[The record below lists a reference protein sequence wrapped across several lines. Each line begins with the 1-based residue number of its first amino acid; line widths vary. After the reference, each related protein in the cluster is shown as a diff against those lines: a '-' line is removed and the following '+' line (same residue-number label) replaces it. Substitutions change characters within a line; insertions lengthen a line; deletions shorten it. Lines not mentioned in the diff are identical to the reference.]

1 MNRLSIRLTIAFLL
15 TAWISVGALALVVQ
29 RTLESGFRQYVSA
42 RAVSGSPITAD
53 QAAELEAYYAAAGS
67 WDGVESV
74 LGGRGGGAGGAGGG
88 AGRGASLAV
97 VAGDGVIVATSGEGA
112 IGLPVDPA
120 ALSTG
125 RELLV
130 DGVRVGWLLRQT
142 PGEQALGA
150 AEIAFLNEANRWLT
164 LAGIGATILALVVG
178 VLLAWT
184 LARPLR
190 QLAAAARDLSTGQLG
205 RQVMVRGTDEVNLLA
220 TEFNAMS
227 QALARA
233 EAVRRRMAADAA
245 HELRTPVSV
254 LRGQLEAMLD
264 GVYPLDSA
272 HVAVAH
278 EQTIHLA
285 RLVDDLRVLTLA
297 EARQLP
303 LERTAFDPAA
313 LVTNAIDAFAPLA
326 IDAGIALDSSLEA
339 GLPRLTAD
347 VTRMRQV
354 LTNLLA
360 NALRHTPPGGTIRV
374 SATLMPGAVRI
385 SVYNSGSRLDAT
397 EQAHVFDPF
406 WRAEAARGR
415 ESGGSG
421 LGLAISHEIV
431 ALHGGSMTVADQADG
446 VIFSFTLPAA

>member
-42 RAVSGSPITAD
+42 RSLSGSPPGAD
-53 QAAELEAYYAAAGS
+53 QAAELEAYYAAVGS
-67 WDGVESV
+67 WDGVEAV
-74 LGGRGGGAGGAGGG
+74 LGGRGG

-97 VAGDGVIVATSGEGA
+97 VDLTGRVVAATGDRGA
-112 IGLPVDPA
+112 IGLTVDPA
-120 ALSTG
+120 ALAG
-125 RELLV
+125 ARELTV

-164 LAGIGATILALVVG
+164 LAGIGATILALGVG
-178 VLLAWT
+178 GALAWT

-205 RQVMVRGTDEVNLLA
+205 RQVMVRGTDEINQLVA
-220 TEFNAMS
+220 EFNAMS

-272 HVAVAH
+272 HIAVAH

-303 LERTAFDPAA
+303 LERTELDPAA
-313 LVTNAIDAFAPLA
+313 LVTGVIDAFAPLA
-326 IDAGIALDSSLEA
+326 LDAGIALNASLEA
-339 GLPRLTAD
+339 GLPRLVAD
-347 VTRMRQV
+347 VTRLRQV

-374 SATLMPGAVRI
+374 SAVSLPGAVRI
-385 SVYNSGSRLDAT
+385 SVYNSGSRLDAA
-397 EQAHVFDPF
+397 EREHVFEPF
-406 WRAEAARGR
+406 WRAEAARER

-421 LGLAISHEIV
+421 LGLAISREIV
-431 ALHGGSMTVADQADG
+431 ALHGGSMTVTDQADG
-446 VIFSFTLPAA
+446 VTFSFTLPTA